1 MGRGNLR
8 EKTAKKSRSIDNRFQ
23 KKKGCFFCQGKYEW
37 VDYKDVNL
45 LRRFISDRGKIR
57 SRRTT
62 GCCNQHQRDVAQAIK
77 NARELMLLPYIQKG
91 SGDRF
96 AKVLGK
102 DQEVTPKSEYEEI
115 ISQYEKIYGEETE
128 EESESLE
135 ELQQ

>member
-8 EKTAKKSRSIDNRFQ
+8 EKTTKKSRSIDNRFQ